1 MNSCV
6 EELEI
11 NKKKV
16 SMIGKRFKRTKKRLN
31 SEKGLNISEMRL
43 KMFKERL
50 KVTGKWLNM
59 RKERFK
65 ATRNELERIK

>member
-1 MNSCV
+1 
-6 EELEI
+6 
-11 NKKKV
+11 
-16 SMIGKRFKRTKKRLN
+16 MIGKRFKMTKIRLN

-50 KVTGKWLNM
+50 KVTGKGLNM
-59 RKERFK
+59 TKERFK